1 MKFRIVEK
9 YINRWY
15 IDAYIWDRFN
25 LADGRNY
32 YGILAEELDYIVE
45 PIQWRTEDKP
55 HGYVIKSKD
64 GKNIPVYTVWYL
76 DEFNSRFQG
85 WRQYEWDQYHDQ
97 SYNDT
102 VLTVGEAKDKCKEY
116 RDKHEKYYGKIVQEI
131 EL

>member
-9 YINRWY
+9 YIDNWY
-15 IDAYIWDRFN
+15 IDAYVWDQFN
-25 LADGRNY
+25 LDGENY
-32 YGILAEELDYIVE
+32 YGILAKELDYIVE
-45 PIQWRTEDKP
+45 PIQCRTEDKP

-64 GKNIPVYTVWYL
+64 GKNIPVYTIWYL

-85 WRQYEWDQYHDQ
+85 WRQYEWDKYHDQ

-102 VLTVGEAKDKCKEY
+102 VLTIDEAKDKCKEC
-116 RDKHEKYYGKIVQEI
+116 RDKREKYYGKIIQEI